1 MRVKNATGAPFLTK
15 LLRIAAGLRNATT
28 LLPEFIWRGL
38 LIPRA
43 SSGIVRSTPSWFT
56 RTTTT
61 SSSTTTIIS
70 LTDALPVLE
79 DVHTIHA
86 VRTGG

>member
-1 MRVKNATGAPFLTK
+1 MGVENAAETPFLTK

-28 LLPEFIWRGL
+28 LLPEFIRKGL

-43 SSGIVRSTPSWFT
+43 SSGIVRSAPSSLT

-61 SSSTTTIIS
+61 IISTTIIS